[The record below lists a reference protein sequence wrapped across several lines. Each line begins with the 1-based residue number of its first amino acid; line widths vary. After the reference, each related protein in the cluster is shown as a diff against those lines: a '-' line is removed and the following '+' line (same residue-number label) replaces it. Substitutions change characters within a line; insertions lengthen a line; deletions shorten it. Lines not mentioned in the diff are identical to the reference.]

1 MNIRPMV
8 SWGLINQVV
17 QEVNNEMRILATERG
32 LDLAVDIDENIPRI
46 SFDKDRIV
54 QVLTNLVSNA
64 IKYTGKGSIKIG
76 TKQEDDTVRVA
87 VQDTG
92 IGIKAE
98 DIKKLFQVFEQLDST
113 RDKKKGGTGLGLAI
127 SSDIIIAHRG
137 EIWVESKEGEGSTF
151 YFTIPK
157 NLKNRKKLGE
167 ILVEEGKI
175 TENDLKKALNK
186 QKKQE

>member
-1 MNIRPMV
+1 V
-8 SWGLINQVV
+8 
-17 QEVNNEMRILATERG
+17 ATEKG
-32 LDLAVDIDENIPRI
+32 LDLAVDIDESIPRI

-54 QVLTNLVSNA
+54 GVLTNLVSNA
-64 IKYTGKGSIKIG
+64 IKYTEKGNITIS

-127 SSDIIIAHRG
+127 SSDIILAHKG
-137 EIWVESKEGEGSTF
+137 KIWAESKEGKGSTF
-151 YFTIPK
+151 YFTIPR
-157 NLKNRKKLGE
+157 NLKNKRKLGE
-167 ILVEEGKI
+167 ILIEERKI
-175 TENDLKKALNK
+175 TENDLKKAL
-186 QKKQE
+186 KKQEQ